1 MLNKHFCSCRM
12 EKSDTQGKLP
22 FVTVF
27 LDYKE
32 EPKIKFIAE
41 TCYQG
46 MFLFHLKQ
54 LAGWLPSL
62 SWLEKGKEGTV
73 FPKSK
78 IRIYG
83 LLLLPSPSGSH
94 MP

>member
-22 FVTVF
+22 FVTVL

-32 EPKIKFIAE
+32 EPKIKFLAE

-62 SWLEKGKEGTV
+62 FELVGKRQGGHCV
-73 FPKSK
+73 SK
-78 IRIYG
+78 E
-83 LLLLPSPSGSH
+83 
-94 MP
+94 